1 MWNGLRGR
9 ARTWDIRIM
18 VACNGWV
25 SRLILDSIMKK
36 KVNVDIDEIY
46 YILRK
51 YDIDQSILREILYK
65 LYDNMN
71 IENKEWDRLR
81 VSEIEVVVL
90 GFLPI
95 WNPGQ
100 NNKIRRV
107 RRLMTYG
114 RRPCNRLLVLLIKNN
129 CEVRVLS

>member
-1 MWNGLRGR
+1 
-9 ARTWDIRIM
+9 M

-25 SRLILDSIMKK
+25 SRLILDNIMKK

-71 IENKEWDRLR
+71 IENKE
-81 VSEIEVVVL
+81 
-90 GFLPI
+90 
-95 WNPGQ
+95 
-100 NNKIRRV
+100 
-107 RRLMTYG
+107 
-114 RRPCNRLLVLLIKNN
+114 
-129 CEVRVLS
+129 

>member
-1 MWNGLRGR
+1 
-9 ARTWDIRIM
+9 M

-71 IENKEWDRLR
+71 MENKE
-81 VSEIEVVVL
+81 
-90 GFLPI
+90 
-95 WNPGQ
+95 
-100 NNKIRRV
+100 
-107 RRLMTYG
+107 
-114 RRPCNRLLVLLIKNN
+114 
-129 CEVRVLS
+129 

>member
-1 MWNGLRGR
+1 
-9 ARTWDIRIM
+9 M

-36 KVNVDIDEIY
+36 KVNVDIGEIY

-71 IENKEWDRLR
+71 MENKE
-81 VSEIEVVVL
+81 
-90 GFLPI
+90 
-95 WNPGQ
+95 
-100 NNKIRRV
+100 
-107 RRLMTYG
+107 
-114 RRPCNRLLVLLIKNN
+114 
-129 CEVRVLS
+129 

>member
-1 MWNGLRGR
+1 
-9 ARTWDIRIM
+9 M

-65 LYDNMN
+65 LYDNM
-71 IENKEWDRLR
+71 ENKE
-81 VSEIEVVVL
+81 
-90 GFLPI
+90 
-95 WNPGQ
+95 
-100 NNKIRRV
+100 
-107 RRLMTYG
+107 
-114 RRPCNRLLVLLIKNN
+114 
-129 CEVRVLS
+129 

>member
-1 MWNGLRGR
+1 ME
-9 ARTWDIRIM
+9 
-18 VACNGWV
+18 ACNGWV

-71 IENKEWDRLR
+71 IENKE
-81 VSEIEVVVL
+81 
-90 GFLPI
+90 
-95 WNPGQ
+95 
-100 NNKIRRV
+100 
-107 RRLMTYG
+107 
-114 RRPCNRLLVLLIKNN
+114 
-129 CEVRVLS
+129 

>member
-1 MWNGLRGR
+1 ME
-9 ARTWDIRIM
+9 
-18 VACNGWV
+18 ACNGWV

-71 IENKEWDRLR
+71 MENKE
-81 VSEIEVVVL
+81 
-90 GFLPI
+90 
-95 WNPGQ
+95 
-100 NNKIRRV
+100 
-107 RRLMTYG
+107 
-114 RRPCNRLLVLLIKNN
+114 
-129 CEVRVLS
+129 

>member
-1 MWNGLRGR
+1 
-9 ARTWDIRIM
+9 M

-36 KVNVDIDEIY
+36 KVIVDIDEIY

-71 IENKEWDRLR
+71 MENKE
-81 VSEIEVVVL
+81 
-90 GFLPI
+90 
-95 WNPGQ
+95 
-100 NNKIRRV
+100 
-107 RRLMTYG
+107 
-114 RRPCNRLLVLLIKNN
+114 
-129 CEVRVLS
+129 

>member
-1 MWNGLRGR
+1 
-9 ARTWDIRIM
+9 M

-65 LYDNMN
+65 LYDKMNM
-71 IENKEWDRLR
+71 ENKE
-81 VSEIEVVVL
+81 
-90 GFLPI
+90 
-95 WNPGQ
+95 
-100 NNKIRRV
+100 
-107 RRLMTYG
+107 
-114 RRPCNRLLVLLIKNN
+114 
-129 CEVRVLS
+129 

>member
-1 MWNGLRGR
+1 
-9 ARTWDIRIM
+9 M

-71 IENKEWDRLR
+71 IENKE
-81 VSEIEVVVL
+81 
-90 GFLPI
+90 
-95 WNPGQ
+95 
-100 NNKIRRV
+100 
-107 RRLMTYG
+107 
-114 RRPCNRLLVLLIKNN
+114 
-129 CEVRVLS
+129 

>member
-1 MWNGLRGR
+1 
-9 ARTWDIRIM
+9 
-18 VACNGWV
+18 
-25 SRLILDSIMKK
+25 MKK

-71 IENKEWDRLR
+71 MENKEWDRLR

-100 NNKIRRV
+100 N
-107 RRLMTYG
+107 
-114 RRPCNRLLVLLIKNN
+114 
-129 CEVRVLS
+129 E